1 MNSYIITPDT
11 RTVTIHEYDAQVNS
25 IYTLFSSI
33 LIDSSDSLKQHI
45 IHTDGYATDNSETP
59 FFIGEK
65 LFLGRA
71 LVCGLNGHEEV
82 DTTIT
87 QEELSQLINYE
98 VNDFYLRSVSA
109 LSQAKISINQNFKV
123 SLDDE
128 EDKVQLN
135 YEWVIFTFNMA
146 DLRTQSYFL
155 DKLDDVIAK
164 NEDIGSYFQE
174 MARLALQASS

>member
-1 MNSYIITPDT
+1 MNTFIITPDT
-11 RTVTIHEYDAQVNS
+11 KTLTTFEYDGQVNS

-33 LIDSSDSLKQHI
+33 LIDSSDSLKQHT
-45 IHTDGYATDNSETP
+45 IHTDAYATDNGETP

-71 LVCGLNGHEEV
+71 LVCGINGYEEV
-82 DTTIT
+82 SASIT
-87 QEELSQLINYE
+87 QDELLELINYE
-98 VNDFYLRSVSA
+98 VNDFYLHCLSA
-109 LSQAKISINQNFKV
+109 LSQAKISINQTFNI
-123 SLDDE
+123 SHNDE
-128 EDKVQLN
+128 KIQLS

-164 NEDIGSYFQE
+164 KENIGAYFQE
-174 MARLALQASS
+174 MAKLALNASS

>member
-1 MNSYIITPDT
+1 MNTYIITPET
-11 RTVTIHEYDAQVNS
+11 KTLTANEYDGQVNS

-71 LVCGLNGHEEV
+71 LVCGINGHEEV
-82 DTTIT
+82 STTIT
-87 QEELSQLINYE
+87 QDELSQLINYE
-98 VNDFYLRSVSA
+98 VNDFYLHCLSA
-109 LSQAKISINQNFKV
+109 LSQAKISINQNFKI
-123 SLDDE
+123 SHNDE
-128 EDKVQLN
+128 KVQLT

-155 DKLDDVIAK
+155 DKLNDVIAK
-164 NEDIGSYFQE
+164 RDDIGSYFQE
-174 MARLALQASS
+174 MAKLALNANN